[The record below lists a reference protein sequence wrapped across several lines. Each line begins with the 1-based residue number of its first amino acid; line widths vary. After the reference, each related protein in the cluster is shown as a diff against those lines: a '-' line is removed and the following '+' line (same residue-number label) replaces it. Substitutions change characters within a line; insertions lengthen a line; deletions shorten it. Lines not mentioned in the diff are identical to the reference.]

1 MKRGRGIAQTEE
13 YYAETRYTASGN
25 QCRLFGV
32 SSRRVHLRTIYCFI
46 SSDVLLS
53 SRYDLVNTNRNW
65 IQANAYCKH
74 HYRAK
79 LVMINS
85 QADQLRLQAY
95 LETLDGQP
103 VLCCTHTHTRTH
115 ARTHTH
121 TPSRLTGLCP
131 GLPGWAGTR
140 KVKPVW
146 ILLKQ
151 ETHSGSGISWAICK
165 SAPCPRQITTPAP
178 HNSVFY
184 RPDALPAGQPT
195 ASKHWRHYS
204 RFLCCNGTL
213 TQSSKTRC
221 NLFFLGWQQYYAAF
235 RKQTVHRFLPR
246 YAMHPRY

>member
-1 MKRGRGIAQTEE
+1 VCCTLSGQASVMSSLFLSSKHAKPISELSTLSTRPISQWNVAGELRKPKGITRKRGIP
-13 YYAETRYTASGN
+13 
-25 QCRLFGV
+25 RLVTNAVFFGV
-32 SSRRVHLRTIYCFI
+32 SSRRVHLMNTLCFI

-53 SRYDLVNTNRNW
+53 SRYDLINENMNW

-103 VLCCTHTHTRTH
+103 VLCCTHTHARTH
-115 ARTHTH
+115 AHTHTH
-121 TPSRLTGLCP
+121 TRLTGLCP

-184 RPDALPAGQPT
+184 RPANQQHQSTEDTTAG
-195 ASKHWRHYS
+195 
-204 RFLCCNGTL
+204 FCVV
-213 TQSSKTRC
+213 
-221 NLFFLGWQQYYAAF
+221 
-235 RKQTVHRFLPR
+235 TVH
-246 YAMHPRY
+246 